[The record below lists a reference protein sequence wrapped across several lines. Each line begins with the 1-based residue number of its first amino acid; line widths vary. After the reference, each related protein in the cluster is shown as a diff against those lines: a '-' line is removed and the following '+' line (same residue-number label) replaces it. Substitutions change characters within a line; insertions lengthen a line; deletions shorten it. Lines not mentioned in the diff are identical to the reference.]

1 MEYQIIPNLTYL
13 GRPVYTRN
21 SALPAAANAA
31 ANAAGEDEDDAAAG
45 SVPPVNGDDQGQTY
59 DWGSLTRIIGGK
71 KRTRKY
77 LSKNKRN
84 SRKRRKSHRV

>member
-13 GRPVYTRN
+13 GRPVYTHN
-21 SALPAAANAA
+21 SALPAA

-59 DWGSLTRIIGGK
+59 DWSSLTSIMGGK

-84 SRKRRKSHRV
+84 SRKRRKSRRV